1 MYKQILSI
9 SQLSVPRVKMA
20 EVEGDLKMLGLWASP
35 FVMRIRM
42 VLEQKGLNYEYLE
55 QDLSN
60 KSELLLKHNPIY
72 KKVPVLIHGDSA
84 ICESLVILQ
93 YIDENWSKTG
103 PPLLPSTP
111 YERAIARFWAAYI
124 DDKLQASLRG
134 ILMAATEEAMT
145 EKVADTCAALETLE
159 GAFESCSAGKDFFA
173 GNSVGYLD
181 IILGSLTVWIRVLE
195 NISGAKLLDET
206 KVPLLAE
213 WEKRILTVDCVKKA
227 LPSVEKLEVV
237 GREMRA
243 KGY

>member
-1 MYKQILSI
+1 
-9 SQLSVPRVKMA
+9 MA
-20 EVEGDLKMLGLWASP
+20 EGKGDLKLLGLWATP
-35 FVMRIRM
+35 FVMRVRM

-72 KKVPVLIHGDSA
+72 KKVPVLIHGDSG
-84 ICESLVILQ
+84 ISESLVILQ
-93 YIDENWSKTG
+93 YVDENWSKTG

-124 DDKLQASLRG
+124 DDKLQASTRG

-145 EKVADTCAALETLE
+145 EKVADACAALETLE

-173 GNSVGYLD
+173 GNSIGYLD

-206 KVPLLAE
+206 KVPLLVE
-213 WEKRILTVDCVKKA
+213 WEKRFLTVDYVNKVLPTVERLEEYGRA
-227 LPSVEKLEVV
+227 L
-237 GREMRA
+237 RA
-243 KGY
+243 TT

>member
-1 MYKQILSI
+1 
-9 SQLSVPRVKMA
+9 MA
-20 EVEGDLKMLGLWASP
+20 EGKGDLKLLGLWATP
-35 FVMRIRM
+35 FVMRVRM
-42 VLEQKGLNYEYLE
+42 VLEQKGLKYENLE

-72 KKVPVLIHGDSA
+72 KKVPVLIHGGSA

-111 YERAIARFWAAYI
+111 YERAIARFWTAYI
-124 DDKLQASLRG
+124 DDKLLASLKG

-145 EKVADTCAALETLE
+145 EKIADTYAALETLE
-159 GAFESCSAGKDFFA
+159 GAFKKCSAGKGFF
-173 GNSVGYLD
+173 GGDSIGYLD

-206 KVPLLAE
+206 KVPLLVE
-213 WEKRILTVDCVKKA
+213 WEKRFLTADYVKKV
-227 LPSVEKLEVV
+227 LPTVERLEEY
-237 GREMRA
+237 GRARRA
-243 KGY
+243 NIG